1 MNCISQ
7 VKQLCKVDIKP
18 ANPNVMIDKDE
29 FEKREAKKVQDGHTW
44 VRMFIITSNDGAA
57 RLIGLRGETVTKLR
71 EEFADVNLRIGN
83 KVRGIDEQVTKV
95 QGPIEKVTEL
105 LIRIAKIT
113 VEPRYNDEPLL
124 TLLVH
129 NAGGLIGVGGQRV
142 RKLRE
147 ESGATIKIAKAPL
160 AKSSQTPVTVTGNL
174 EALEKVTRMI
184 LEFISTCEPV
194 NIVYTPEMAVDRRGI
209 DRRWGVRRR
218 DWTRGWHGCH
228 YKDAKSFSG
237 GSRWADRRVG
247 DNGRRDVL
255 HIRGR
260 YGDGDLGYLEHR
272 WGNPD
277 VNGWE
282 DIYSGNYGGGYVPG
296 WDSGALRG
304 GKMRDDYDPFESSP
318 STRGF
323 WTPSNGGWT
332 VPGPWSGGWKS
343 FYSRNDRGWV
353 TPGGPKQDWDL
364 GTLSISW
371 RWQWLRR
378 NSRQIT
384 E

>member
-1 MNCISQ
+1 M
-7 VKQLCKVDIKP
+7 VDLKP
-18 ANPNVMIDKDE
+18 EKPNVMVDKDW
-29 FEKREAKKVQDGHTW
+29 FEKREAKKVEDGNTW

-71 EEFADVNLRIGN
+71 KEFANVNLRIGN
-83 KVRGIDEQVTKV
+83 KVPGIDEQVTKV
-95 QGPIEKVTEL
+95 EGPIEKVTQL

-113 VEPRYNDEPLL
+113 VEPRSNDEPLL

-129 NAGGLIGVGGQRV
+129 NAGALIGVGGQRV
-142 RKLRE
+142 TKLRK
-147 ESGATIKIAKAPL
+147 ESGATIKIAKDHL
-160 AKSSQTPVTVTGNL
+160 AKSSQTLVTVTGSL

-194 NIVYTPEMAVDRRGI
+194 NIVYTPEMSIDRRGK
-209 DRRWGVRRR
+209 DRRWGVGHR
-218 DWTRGWHGCH
+218 DWTRGRHGGN
-228 YKDAKSFSG
+228 YNDARSFNG
-237 GSRWADRRVG
+237 GYRWADRRVG
-247 DNGRRDVL
+247 DIGRRNVL

-260 YGDGDLGYLEHR
+260 YGERDLGYLEHR

-277 VNGWE
+277 VDGWKYLY
-282 DIYSGNYGGGYVPG
+282 IGGYGDGYMPG
-296 WDSGALRG
+296 WDTGALSR
-304 GKMRDDYDPFESSP
+304 GKMRDDCDPFESSP

-323 WTPSNGGWT
+323 WTPTYRGWT

-343 FYSRNDRGWV
+343 FYSRNERGWL
-353 TPGGPKQDWDL
+353 TPGAVKQDWDL

-378 NSRQIT
+378 NSREIT